1 MQRPSP
7 PPRGPVVAP
16 PGCPWASSEARWPR
30 PASGFKAVVASRR
43 NLCSWALCRGP
54 DFAGADTQ
62 AFVQPRGAAPLRP
75 TWGTLVE
82 KEKVWRFAHGRV
94 ADIDGRTIPVLKKH
108 KPREASEQRRAPGG
122 RPGGGG
128 STERLQACRSWEE
141 SLRHRRMQGV
151 SQAGESKSL
160 RDREVARPGV
170 RECPRLQDQV
180 LLSRGLKTTQGHPL
194 TA

>member
-1 MQRPSP
+1 M
-7 PPRGPVVAP
+7 VAP
-16 PGCPWASSEARWPR
+16 PGCPRASSEARWPR

-62 AFVQPRGAAPLRP
+62 AFVQPPGAAPRCP
-75 TWGTLVE
+75 AWGTLVE
-82 KEKVWRFAHGRV
+82 KEKVWRFAHGHV

-128 STERLQACRSWEE
+128 STEHLRACRS
-141 SLRHRRMQGV
+141 
-151 SQAGESKSL
+151 
-160 RDREVARPGV
+160 
-170 RECPRLQDQV
+170 
-180 LLSRGLKTTQGHPL
+180 
-194 TA
+194 